1 MIKFCGAVCIVAGTT
16 CYGLFYAFQKK
27 SRLWRL
33 KQFKESLLCL
43 SGQLRVARIAMPQ
56 ALAQIG
62 QKSRYDYLSQF
73 YIFVSENLEQHT
85 YSGFWETWAAG
96 IDSYVRDIY
105 LTESD
110 SEILKNIGSI
120 PLHLDIQMQLAFL
133 EENISEL
140 DNLID
145 EPINFINNQVE
156 EFERRRVEEKK
167 SLISEIYTEIMAE
180 HGEAS
185 GYLPLQRIYDSKWEN
200 ATTTKKAITEAI
212 AERVDHVEKDFCIIR
227 SMESEFKDN
236 GIEKY
241 KATLELSDAI
251 EVMNQYQKQKEEI
264 LRRQEEEAKRKAE
277 EEARKAS
284 EVSSATDTPMQEAPV
299 AQTVP
304 EEKIIEPKP
313 VNDSIVYEIIADPFQ
328 IVQLEAQMR
337 SLEIKYRRV
346 R

>member
-1 MIKFCGAVCIVAGTT
+1 MEEIRVNVEQKNGVIGFNFEEIKEKLNSELEIYKNMIFTEDSKTEAKKTIAS
-16 CYGLFYAFQKK
+16 LRKLKK
-27 SRLWRL
+27 SVNDKKLEV
-33 KQFKESLLCL
+33 KKSFMIPYTNFE
-43 SGQLRVARIAMPQ
+43 
-56 ALAQIG
+56 AQV
-62 QKSRYDYLSQF
+62 K
-73 YIFVSENLEQHT
+73 
-85 YSGFWETWAAG
+85 
-96 IDSYVRDIY
+96 
-105 LTESD
+105 
-110 SEILKNIGSI
+110 
-120 PLHLDIQMQLAFL
+120 
-133 EENISEL
+133 EL

-156 EFERRRVEEKK
+156 EFERKRVEEKK
-167 SLISEIYTEIMAE
+167 ALISEIYTEIMAE
-180 HGEAS
+180 HVEAS

-212 AERVDHVEKDFCIIR
+212 SERVDHVEKDLCIIR
-227 SMESEFKDN
+227 SMESEFEDN
-236 GIEKY
+236 GIVKY
-241 KATLELSDAI
+241 KETLELSNAI
-251 EVMNQYQKQKEEI
+251 EIMNQYQKQKEEI

>member
-1 MIKFCGAVCIVAGTT
+1 MEEIRVNVEQKNGVIGFNFEEIKEKLNSELEIYKNMIFTEESKTEAKKTIAS
-16 CYGLFYAFQKK
+16 LRKLKK
-27 SRLWRL
+27 SVNDKKLEV
-33 KQFKESLLCL
+33 KKSFMIPYTNFE
-43 SGQLRVARIAMPQ
+43 
-56 ALAQIG
+56 AQV
-62 QKSRYDYLSQF
+62 K
-73 YIFVSENLEQHT
+73 
-85 YSGFWETWAAG
+85 
-96 IDSYVRDIY
+96 
-105 LTESD
+105 
-110 SEILKNIGSI
+110 
-120 PLHLDIQMQLAFL
+120 
-133 EENISEL
+133 EL

-156 EFERRRVEEKK
+156 EFERKRVEEKK
-167 SLISEIYTEIMAE
+167 ALISEIYTEIMAE
-180 HGEAS
+180 HEEAS

-212 AERVDHVEKDFCIIR
+212 AERVDHVEKDLGIIR
-227 SMESEFKDN
+227 SMGLEFEDN

>member
-1 MIKFCGAVCIVAGTT
+1 MEEIRVNVEQKNGVIGFNFEEIKEKLNSELEIYKNMIFTEDSKAEAKMTIAS
-16 CYGLFYAFQKK
+16 LRKLKK
-27 SRLWRL
+27 SVNDKKLEV
-33 KQFKESLLCL
+33 KKSFMIPYTNFE
-43 SGQLRVARIAMPQ
+43 
-56 ALAQIG
+56 AQV
-62 QKSRYDYLSQF
+62 K
-73 YIFVSENLEQHT
+73 
-85 YSGFWETWAAG
+85 
-96 IDSYVRDIY
+96 
-105 LTESD
+105 
-110 SEILKNIGSI
+110 
-120 PLHLDIQMQLAFL
+120 
-133 EENISEL
+133 EL

-167 SLISEIYTEIMAE
+167 ALISEIYTEIMAE
-180 HGEAS
+180 HEEAS

-212 AERVDHVEKDFCIIR
+212 TERVDHVEKDLGIIR
-227 SMESEFKDN
+227 SMGSEFEDK

-277 EEARKAS
+277 EEARNES
-284 EVSSATDTPMQEAPV
+284 EKNSEPDIAVNETPITDN
-299 AQTVP
+299 VP
-304 EEKIIEPKP
+304 EEKFVEPKP
-313 VNDSIVYEIIADPFQ
+313 ANNVVTYEVVADPFQ

-337 SLEIKYRRV
+337 SLEIKYRRL

>member
-1 MIKFCGAVCIVAGTT
+1 MEEIRVNVEQKNGVIGFNFEEIKEKLNSELEIYKNMIFTEESKTEAKKTIAS
-16 CYGLFYAFQKK
+16 LRKLKK
-27 SRLWRL
+27 SVNDKKLEV
-33 KQFKESLLCL
+33 KKSFMIPYTNFE
-43 SGQLRVARIAMPQ
+43 
-56 ALAQIG
+56 AQV
-62 QKSRYDYLSQF
+62 K
-73 YIFVSENLEQHT
+73 
-85 YSGFWETWAAG
+85 
-96 IDSYVRDIY
+96 
-105 LTESD
+105 
-110 SEILKNIGSI
+110 
-120 PLHLDIQMQLAFL
+120 
-133 EENISEL
+133 EL

-156 EFERRRVEEKK
+156 EFERKRVEEKK
-167 SLISEIYTEIMAE
+167 ALISEIYAEIMAKHE
-180 HGEAS
+180 EAS

-200 ATTTKKAITEAI
+200 ATTTKKAITETI
-212 AERVDHVEKDFCIIR
+212 TERVDHVEKDLGIIR
-227 SMESEFKDN
+227 SMGSEFEDK

-284 EVSSATDTPMQEAPV
+284 EVSSAIDTPVQELPV

>member
-1 MIKFCGAVCIVAGTT
+1 MEEIRVNVEQKNGVIGFNFEEIKEKLNSELEIYKNMIFTEDSKTEAKKTIAS
-16 CYGLFYAFQKK
+16 LRKLKK
-27 SRLWRL
+27 SVNDKKLEV
-33 KQFKESLLCL
+33 KKSFIIPYTNFE
-43 SGQLRVARIAMPQ
+43 
-56 ALAQIG
+56 AQV
-62 QKSRYDYLSQF
+62 K
-73 YIFVSENLEQHT
+73 
-85 YSGFWETWAAG
+85 
-96 IDSYVRDIY
+96 
-105 LTESD
+105 
-110 SEILKNIGSI
+110 
-120 PLHLDIQMQLAFL
+120 
-133 EENISEL
+133 EL

-156 EFERRRVEEKK
+156 EFERKRVEEKK
-167 SLISEIYTEIMAE
+167 ALISEIYAEIMAE
-180 HGEAS
+180 HEEAS

-200 ATTTKKAITEAI
+200 ATTTKKAITETI
-212 AERVDHVEKDFCIIR
+212 TERVDHVEKDLGIIR
-227 SMESEFKDN
+227 SMGSEFEDK

>member
-1 MIKFCGAVCIVAGTT
+1 MEEIRVNVEQKNGVIGFNFEEIKEKLNSELEIYKNMIFTEESKTEAKKTIAS
-16 CYGLFYAFQKK
+16 LKKLKK
-27 SRLWRL
+27 SVNDKKLEV
-33 KQFKESLLCL
+33 KKSFMIPYTNFE
-43 SGQLRVARIAMPQ
+43 
-56 ALAQIG
+56 AQV
-62 QKSRYDYLSQF
+62 K
-73 YIFVSENLEQHT
+73 
-85 YSGFWETWAAG
+85 
-96 IDSYVRDIY
+96 
-105 LTESD
+105 
-110 SEILKNIGSI
+110 
-120 PLHLDIQMQLAFL
+120 
-133 EENISEL
+133 EL

-156 EFERRRVEEKK
+156 EFERKRVEEKK

-180 HGEAS
+180 HEEAS

-212 AERVDHVEKDFCIIR
+212 AERVDHVEKDLGIIR
-227 SMESEFKDN
+227 SMGLEFEDK

-284 EVSSATDTPMQEAPV
+284 EVSSVIDTPMQEAPV
-299 AQTVP
+299 TQTAP
-304 EEKIIEPKP
+304 EEKFIEPKP
-313 VNDSIVYEIIADPFQ
+313 VNNSIVYEIIADPFQ